1 MTLADRRPSVEVDEL
16 GPAEAAATFDRIAR
30 RALDLRGPDFLQ
42 ALDDGKYDDV
52 DPDDYPGLLDALMAL
67 PLVR

>member
-16 GPAEAAATFDRIAR
+16 GPEEAAATFDRIAR
-30 RALDLRGPDFLQ
+30 RALDLSGPDFLQ
-42 ALDDGKYDDV
+42 ALDDGKFDV
-52 DPDDYPGLLDALMAL
+52 DPDARPGLLDVLMAL